1 MWSNEILL
9 KKIYLI
15 YYATYLD
22 DPEAPPAAA
31 AADAVVSS
39 LPSST
44 ASTLR
49 LDRRGGILYPGI
61 AVLMGISGL
70 ARYF

>member
-1 MWSNEILL
+1 MNTHPTIEMWSNEILL
-9 KKIYLI
+9 KKINLI

-31 AADAVVSS
+31 AADVVSS

-44 ASTLR
+44 ASALR
-49 LDRRGGILYPGI
+49 LDRRGGILILG
-61 AVLMGISGL
+61 VL
-70 ARYF
+70 Y